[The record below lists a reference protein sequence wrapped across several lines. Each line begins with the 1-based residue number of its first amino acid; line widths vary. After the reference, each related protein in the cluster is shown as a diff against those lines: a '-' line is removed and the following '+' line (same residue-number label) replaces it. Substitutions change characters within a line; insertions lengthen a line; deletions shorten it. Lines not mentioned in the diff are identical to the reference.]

1 MYIIGIYIKSKKNK
15 YINTHI
21 NTTMLHQD
29 DLIFCKTESGVTS
42 CGYNISNML
51 LKNTLNTL
59 NTPHSQYGHHVG
71 NINKTSKDDIRIA
84 KLMED
89 LVVPSGLY
97 YCHPMTKHKVFNY
110 KSMQAQQSSQPREK
124 GDKGEKHEIDIT
136 NGMLDESVYDKL
148 LSLVSMDKRKVFDRK
163 TRKNKGAIF
172 QKVKDSSLVSD
183 MDVDVDVDVDLLK
196 QDKGE
201 KVEKQKKQNKKK
213 SLKLKIKLQPQQ
225 EQKQK
230 QNQRKTKKVRFAD
243 F

>member
-1 MYIIGIYIKSKKNK
+1 
-15 YINTHI
+15 
-21 NTTMLHQD
+21 MLHHD

-51 LKNTLNTL
+51 LKNTLNT
-59 NTPHSQYGHHVG
+59 PHSQYGHNVG

-110 KSMQAQQSSQPREK
+110 KSMQAPQSPQSR
-124 GDKGEKHEIDIT
+124 DKGEKDEIDIT

-163 TRKNKGAIF
+163 TRKNKGEIF
-172 QKVKDSSLVSD
+172 KKVKDGSMVSD
-183 MDVDVDVDVDLLK
+183 MDVAVDVPK
-196 QDKGE
+196 QEKGE
-201 KVEKQKKQNKKK
+201 KPNKKK

-225 EQKQK
+225 EEKQK
-230 QNQRKTKKVRFAD
+230 PNQRKTKKVRFA
-243 F
+243 

>member
-1 MYIIGIYIKSKKNK
+1 
-15 YINTHI
+15 
-21 NTTMLHQD
+21 MLHEN

-51 LKNTLNTL
+51 LKNTLQ
-59 NTPHSQYGHHVG
+59 TPYLHHGHHTG

-110 KSMQAQQSSQPREK
+110 KPMHSPQSREK
-124 GDKGEKHEIDIT
+124 GENHEIDIT

-148 LSLVSMDKRKVFDRK
+148 LSLVSMDKRKVFDKK

-172 QKVKDSSLVSD
+172 QKVKDGSMVSD
-183 MDVDVDVDVDLLK
+183 MDVDVDVDVPN
-196 QDKGE
+196 QEKGE
-201 KVEKQKKQNKKK
+201 KGEKGEKPNKKK
-213 SLKLKIKLQPQQ
+213 SLKLKIKLKPQQ
-225 EQKQK
+225 DQNQEQNQK
-230 QNQRKTKKVRFAD
+230 HKPNQRKTKKVRFA
-243 F
+243 

>member
-1 MYIIGIYIKSKKNK
+1 
-15 YINTHI
+15 
-21 NTTMLHQD
+21 MLRQD

-51 LKNTLNTL
+51 LKNTLNT
-59 NTPHSQYGHHVG
+59 PHSQYSHHTG

-110 KSMQAQQSSQPREK
+110 KSMQAPQSSQSREK

-148 LSLVSMDKRKVFDRK
+148 LSLVSMDKRKVFDKK

-172 QKVKDSSLVSD
+172 QKVKDGSMVSDMD
-183 MDVDVDVDVDLLK
+183 MDVDVAVDVPK
-196 QDKGE
+196 QEKGE
-201 KVEKQKKQNKKK
+201 KPNKKK

-225 EQKQK
+225 EQQKQK
-230 QNQRKTKKVRFAD
+230 PNQRKTKKVRFA
-243 F
+243 

>member
-1 MYIIGIYIKSKKNK
+1 M
-15 YINTHI
+15 
-21 NTTMLHQD
+21 MLHKD
-29 DLIFCKTESGVTS
+29 DLIFCKTESGITS

-59 NTPHSQYGHHVG
+59 DSQYGHY
-71 NINKTSKDDIRIA
+71 INKTSKDDIRIA

-97 YCHPMTKHKVFNY
+97 YCHPITKHKVFNY
-110 KSMQAQQSSQPREK
+110 KPMQTPQSSQSREK
-124 GDKGEKHEIDIT
+124 GDKGDKGEKDEIDIT

-172 QKVKDSSLVSD
+172 QKVNDGSMVSD
-183 MDVDVDVDVDLLK
+183 MDVDVDVDVDVGVPK
-196 QDKGE
+196 EEKGE
-201 KVEKQKKQNKKK
+201 KRDKPNKKK
-213 SLKLKIKLQPQQ
+213 SLKLKIKLQPQ
-225 EQKQK
+225 EQKHK
-230 QNQRKTKKVRFAD
+230 PNQRKTKKVRFAN

>member
-1 MYIIGIYIKSKKNK
+1 
-15 YINTHI
+15 
-21 NTTMLHQD
+21 MLHQD

-51 LKNTLNTL
+51 LKNTLNT
-59 NTPHSQYGHHVG
+59 PHSQYGHNVG

-110 KSMQAQQSSQPREK
+110 KSMQALQSPQSR
-124 GDKGEKHEIDIT
+124 DKGEKDEIDIT

-163 TRKNKGAIF
+163 TRKNKGEIF
-172 QKVKDSSLVSD
+172 KKVKDGSMVSD
-183 MDVDVDVDVDLLK
+183 MDVAVDVPK
-196 QDKGE
+196 QEKGE
-201 KVEKQKKQNKKK
+201 KPNKKK
-213 SLKLKIKLQPQQ
+213 SLKLKIKLQPQK
-225 EQKQK
+225 EEKQK
-230 QNQRKTKKVRFAD
+230 PNQRKTKKVRFA
-243 F
+243 

>member
-1 MYIIGIYIKSKKNK
+1 
-15 YINTHI
+15 
-21 NTTMLHQD
+21 MLHQN

-51 LKNTLNTL
+51 LKNTLNT
-59 NTPHSQYGHHVG
+59 PHSQYGHHTG

-110 KSMQAQQSSQPREK
+110 KSMQAPQSSQSLQSRDK
-124 GDKGEKHEIDIT
+124 GDKGEKNEIDIT

-148 LSLVSMDKRKVFDRK
+148 LSLVSVDRRKVFDKK

-172 QKVKDSSLVSD
+172 QKVKDVS
-183 MDVDVDVDVDLLK
+183 MDSDTGVDVDVAVDVDIPK
-196 QDKGE
+196 QEKGE
-201 KVEKQKKQNKKK
+201 KREKRDKQEKQEKSNKKK

-225 EQKQK
+225 EQEQNQK
-230 QNQRKTKKVRFAD
+230 PNQRKTKKVRFAD

>member
-1 MYIIGIYIKSKKNK
+1 
-15 YINTHI
+15 
-21 NTTMLHQD
+21 MLHEN

-51 LKNTLNTL
+51 LKNTLQ
-59 NTPHSQYGHHVG
+59 TPYLHHGHHTG

-110 KSMQAQQSSQPREK
+110 KSMQSLGSREK
-124 GDKGEKHEIDIT
+124 GDKGENHEIDIT

-148 LSLVSMDKRKVFDRK
+148 LSLVSMDKRKVFDKK

-172 QKVKDSSLVSD
+172 QKVKDGSMVSD
-183 MDVDVDVDVDLLK
+183 MDVDVDVDVPN

-201 KVEKQKKQNKKK
+201 KGEKGEKPNKKK
-213 SLKLKIKLQPQQ
+213 SLKLKIKLKPQQ
-225 EQKQK
+225 D
-230 QNQRKTKKVRFAD
+230 QNQEQNRKHKPNERKTKKVRFA
-243 F
+243 

>member
-1 MYIIGIYIKSKKNK
+1 
-15 YINTHI
+15 
-21 NTTMLHQD
+21 MLRQD

-51 LKNTLNTL
+51 LKNTL

-110 KSMQAQQSSQPREK
+110 KSMQAPQSSQSREK
-124 GDKGEKHEIDIT
+124 GDKGEKREIDIT

-148 LSLVSMDKRKVFDRK
+148 LSLVSMDKRKVFDKK

-172 QKVKDSSLVSD
+172 QKVKDGSMVSD
-183 MDVDVDVDVDLLK
+183 IDVDVAVDVPK
-196 QDKGE
+196 QEKEVKEEKEDKTE
-201 KVEKQKKQNKKK
+201 KTEKQYKPNKKK

-225 EQKQK
+225 QEQKQK
-230 QNQRKTKKVRFAD
+230 PNQRKTKKVRFA
-243 F
+243 

>member
-1 MYIIGIYIKSKKNK
+1 M
-15 YINTHI
+15 
-21 NTTMLHQD
+21 MLHKD
-29 DLIFCKTESGVTS
+29 DLIFCKTESGITS

-59 NTPHSQYGHHVG
+59 DSQYGHVG
-71 NINKTSKDDIRIA
+71 STNKTSKDDIRIA

-110 KSMQAQQSSQPREK
+110 KPMQAPQSRDK
-124 GDKGEKHEIDIT
+124 GDKHEIDIT

-172 QKVKDSSLVSD
+172 QKVKNGSMVSD
-183 MDVDVDVDVDLLK
+183 MDVDVDVAVDVHK

-201 KVEKQKKQNKKK
+201 KGEKGDKPNKKK

-225 EQKQK
+225 QEQEQKQEQKQK
-230 QNQRKTKKVRFAD
+230 SNQRKTKKVRFAN

>member
-1 MYIIGIYIKSKKNK
+1 
-15 YINTHI
+15 
-21 NTTMLHQD
+21 MLHQD

-51 LKNTLNTL
+51 LKNTLNT
-59 NTPHSQYGHHVG
+59 PHSQYGHNVG

-110 KSMQAQQSSQPREK
+110 KSMQAPQSPQSQ
-124 GDKGEKHEIDIT
+124 DQGEKDEIDIT

-163 TRKNKGAIF
+163 TRKNKGEIF
-172 QKVKDSSLVSD
+172 KKVKDGSMVSD
-183 MDVDVDVDVDLLK
+183 MDVAVDVHK
-196 QDKGE
+196 QEKGE
-201 KVEKQKKQNKKK
+201 KQNKKK

-225 EQKQK
+225 EEKQK
-230 QNQRKTKKVRFAD
+230 PNQRKTKKVRFA
-243 F
+243 

>member
-1 MYIIGIYIKSKKNK
+1 
-15 YINTHI
+15 
-21 NTTMLHQD
+21 MLRQD

-51 LKNTLNTL
+51 LKNTLNT
-59 NTPHSQYGHHVG
+59 PHSQYGPHVG

-110 KSMQAQQSSQPREK
+110 KSMQAPQSSQSREKGDK

-148 LSLVSMDKRKVFDRK
+148 LSLVSMDKRKVFDKK

-172 QKVKDSSLVSD
+172 QKVKDGSMVSD
-183 MDVDVDVDVDLLK
+183 MDMDMDVAVDVPK
-196 QDKGE
+196 QEKGE
-201 KVEKQKKQNKKK
+201 KPNKKK

-225 EQKQK
+225 QEQQKQK
-230 QNQRKTKKVRFAD
+230 SNQRKTKKVRFA
-243 F
+243 